1 MDLEVLRE
9 ISEVIEDRRRNP
21 KPDSYV
27 NKLLSGGAEKVL
39 KKIGEEA
46 TELTVAAMGND
57 KDSLVH
63 ETADLIFH
71 IMILLAYKQVTLADV
86 LNELRRRRVNR

>member
-9 ISEVIEDRRRNP
+9 VFEVIEDRRDNP

-27 NKLLSGGAEKVL
+27 SGLISKGLEKIL
-39 KKIGEEA
+39 KKIGEET
-46 TELTVAAMGND
+46 TELTVAATGSG

-63 ETADLIFH
+63 EAADLIFH
-71 IMILLAYKQVTLADV
+71 VMILLAYKRVPLAAV

>member
-9 ISEVIEDRRRNP
+9 VFEVIEDRRDNP
-21 KPDSYV
+21 KPGSYV
-27 NKLLSGGAEKVL
+27 SKLISGGAEKIL
-39 KKIGEEA
+39 KKIGEEE
-46 TELTVAAMGND
+46 TELTVAAMGSD

-63 ETADLIFH
+63 EAADVIFH
-71 IMILLAYKQVTLADV
+71 IMTLLAYKRVPLADV